1 MTLHPDAQRIVDQ
14 VAAAP
19 GPPPGPIDPAQ
30 MRKVALAAWKR
41 TTPLPPI
48 GAVHDRTIPGP
59 GGDIPVRVYTPD
71 GDGPFPLLVW
81 FHGGGWVIGSL
92 DENDAACRT
101 LARLTPAI
109 VMSVDY
115 RLAPEHR
122 FPAAADDAFT
132 AVRWAAEH
140 GAALG
145 ADPRRVAVAGES
157 AGGNLAAV
165 CALRARDG
173 GGPPLAL
180 QLLVSPVVGHP
191 GDGRA
196 SYREY
201 AEGFFMSAASMDV
214 FIELYPRSAA
224 DLSDPYLLPLKA
236 DDLAGLAPALVITA
250 ECEVLRDEGEEYAA
264 RLQAAGVPCE
274 LVRYDGQIHGFF
286 GLLDEHIGVSTE
298 AHARAA
304 GALRAAFDS
313 VPITPTRRARRSPTG
328 PRTSKPHV
336 DPA

>member
-19 GPPPGPIDPAQ
+19 PPPPGPIDPVQ

-41 TTPLPPI
+41 TTPLPPV
-48 GAVHDRTIPGP
+48 GLVRDRTIPGP
-59 GGDIPVRVYTPD
+59 AGDIPVRIYEPD
-71 GDGPFPLLVW
+71 GAGPHPTLVW
-81 FHGGGWVIGSL
+81 LHGGGWVIGSL

-101 LARLTPAI
+101 LARLTPAT
-109 VMSVDY
+109 VVSVDY

-122 FPAAADDAFT
+122 FPAAADDAFA
-132 AVRWAAEH
+132 AVRWAAER
-140 GAALG
+140 G
-145 ADPRRVAVAGES
+145 PVAVAGES

-165 CALRARDG
+165 CALRARDA
-173 GGPPLAL
+173 GGPRLAL
-180 QLLVSPVVGHP
+180 QLLVSPVLGHP

-201 AEGFFMSAASMDV
+201 AEGYFMSAASMDV
-214 FIELYPRSAA
+214 FFELYPRTAA
-224 DLSDPYLLPLKA
+224 DLRDPHLLPLNA
-236 DDLAGLAPALVITA
+236 GDLSGLAPALVMTA

-264 RLQAAGVPCE
+264 RLKAAGVPCE

-286 GLLDEHIGVSTE
+286 GLLDEHLAVSAQ

-304 GALRAAFDS
+304 AALRAAFDS
-313 VPITPTRRARRSPTG
+313 AVAGR
-328 PRTSKPHV
+328 
-336 DPA
+336 